1 MGVLSDKF
9 GAPPFSVLDSKQG
22 YWINRKQE
30 WKDLGIKS
38 EVGRDVKFLPSAE
51 TRPSWKNYNKDLA
64 DPTKNATVSIF
75 DPVLTE
81 LCYKWFCPKGGR
93 ILDPFSGGSVR
104 GIVASQLGFRY
115 TGFDLRKEQI
125 DANYEN
131 LNTLKFPVGRPNW
144 IVSDS
149 ERVKEL
155 VSGKF
160 DMIFSCPPYH
170 DLEKYGKDPNDLSNM
185 DYDTFKAKY
194 FRIIK
199 NCCDLLNDNA
209 FAVFVVS
216 EIRDKNGKY
225 KSFVRHTIQAFEE
238 CGLEYYNEIVYL
250 NQIGTL
256 PIRTS
261 DSFIS
266 GRKVG
271 RNHQNVICMYKGDP
285 KQIWKL
291 DTDGEFTPLV
301 ELENKPNEEPHIIS
315 MCLPENESIEEYE
328 KDMDQLTEQTV
339 KDWGEDLKQTK
350 AGILE
355 TRFGVPP
362 FSILD
367 TKQAYWMNRK
377 KEWIDIGLDSEVGR
391 NAKTLNTQEWVLEKG
406 LTGASGNQSGVSI
419 FDPVLCELIYKW
431 FCVPNG
437 KILDP
442 FAGGSVRGVVAS
454 VFGYD
459 YTGID
464 LRKEQIDANYENIPK
479 LTITLPIT
487 PKWVCDDSINIKNV
501 GGQYDMIMSC
511 PPYHDLEEYSNDSR
525 DLSNM
530 NYADFLIKYKEII
543 KNSVSMLKN
552 NSFAVF
558 VVGEIRD
565 NDGYYKNF
573 VGETIKAFREAGM
586 EYYNDMILYNQFG
599 SLPIRVGKQFEP
611 YRKIGKI
618 HQNVLVFYKGDP
630 KLIKPMNMSINAF
643 TPIKDVNWKLSIQ
656 PTQTIA
662 TDTMIRIEDTQNG
675 INKTINADGNTIT
688 NEPSKCDI
696 CGFVAKD
703 KESFDTHLTR
713 PFHQGFL

>member
-1 MGVLSDKF
+1 MGVLADKF
-9 GAPPFSVLDSKQG
+9 GVPPFSVLDSKQG

-93 ILDPFSGGSVR
+93 ILDPFAGGSVR

-125 DANYEN
+125 DANYDN
-131 LNTLKFPVGRPNW
+131 LTTLKFPVGKPNW

-149 ERVKEL
+149 EQVK
-155 VSGKF
+155 VYASGKF
-160 DMIFSCPPYH
+160 DLIFSCPPYH

-199 NCCDLLNDNA
+199 NCCDLLNDNR

-225 KSFVRHTIQAFEE
+225 KNLVRHTIQAFEE

-291 DTDGEFTPLV
+291 ETDGEFTPLV
-301 ELENKPNEEPHIIS
+301 EQENKPSEQIVGFSRQLVGEFPEIIS
-315 MCLPENESIEEYE
+315 LGLPENESIEEFE
-328 KDMDQLTEQTV
+328 KDMDMLTKQTMKV
-339 KDWGEDLKQTK
+339 LDDEEDLKQTK

-377 KEWIDIGLDSEVGR
+377 KEWLEIGLDSEVGR
-391 NAKTLNTQEWVLEKG
+391 DAKTLNTQEWVLEKG

-459 YTGID
+459 YTGVD
-464 LRKEQIDANYENIPK
+464 LREEQIKANYENAIK
-479 LTITLPIT
+479 LSITLPIT
-487 PKWVCDDSINIKNV
+487 PKWICDDSINIKNV

-511 PPYHDLEEYSNDSR
+511 PPYHDLEEYSKDSR

-530 NYADFLIKYKEII
+530 DYTSFLTKYKEII

-565 NDGYYKNF
+565 GDGYYKNF

-643 TPIKDVNWKLSIQ
+643 TPIKDMKLNIQ
-656 PTQTIA
+656 PIA
-662 TDTMIRIEDTQNG
+662 TEVPIITEVPIVTEVP
-675 INKTINADGNTIT
+675 NT
-688 NEPSKCDI
+688 KCDV
-696 CGFVAKD
+696 CGYVAKD
-703 KESFDTHLTR
+703 KESFDAHIPR